1 MWDENAPLELL
12 KEMPKVLTIDNLSK
26 IQEVIDKDKYL
37 NSLQLGGDLCGKYS
51 PFCDWCDKTV
61 KYPCAVAYV
70 KMMQQEGMDVEI
82 GEMPYVEPVAAVAAE
97 EKAEEPYEEPAVTE
111 EIEQEPVAEQEEPAP
126 AKSSGNRIRIAIA
139 RKKV

>member
-12 KEMPKVLTIDNLSK
+12 KEMPKVLTIENLCK

-37 NSLQLGGDLCGKYS
+37 NSIQQGGDLCGSYA
-51 PFCDWCDKTV
+51 PFCETCIKAV

-70 KMMQQEGMDVEI
+70 KMMQQKGLEVEI
-82 GEMPYVEPVAAVAAE
+82 EKVAYASEPAVEPVA
-97 EKAEEPYEEPAVTE
+97 
-111 EIEQEPVAEQEEPAP
+111 EPVAVEEE
-126 AKSSGNRIRIAIA
+126 KKEETTIKTSGKKIRIAIA